1 LVRLLA
7 LAFPPR
13 CPSDFA
19 AGPFPSSAPRSSS
32 SSPVAI
38 RITLTALPIT
48 SAGRFWPLVRLAN
61 ALLAVA
67 SQHGKNVQ
75 ALMDAALQRMA
86 INYRDR
92 SDPGDPF
99 SN

>member
-1 LVRLLA
+1 MKARKLLESASYGPDTLKALGDAFDRAWASIAHLYGSPLEIERARL
-7 LAFPPR
+7 
-13 CPSDFA
+13 
-19 AGPFPSSAPRSSS
+19 
-32 SSPVAI
+32 
-38 RITLTALPIT
+38 
-48 SAGRFWPLVRLAN
+48 RLAN

-67 SQHGKNVQ
+67 SQHGNNVQ